1 MRFVGKVFLV
11 YCRRKRQGGHM
22 SEIYI
27 DSQIIGGAVMAL
39 EESSPENWSHWNT
52 ESILTSTAAL
62 ICASELRISPSARSQ
77 SQLLRPYAGTP
88 GNHAILS
95 EGLTG
100 TIQAYQPDYTTTV
113 RAAKTVAEWSRR
125 NPQTIFQ
132 CLQDLKG
139 DPSYGAWIDYEANSG
154 WRTATVIINGI
165 VDEQFLIPIANALN
179 VSIGDARNVLV
190 RSRNPAIVREWIS
203 RNYVGTDKEIAKEMF
218 SVGALLRGRF
228 QDRVAELTGT
238 GIISH
243 PLRERVLKKV
253 NEERAVEIGVSNSID
268 YLAKIVIAASLTET
282 RAENRI
288 SLWIEN
294 VNKVRR
300 EIVDNNSVTLPAATI
315 GDNHALQAAVR
326 VAQYCEI
333 RAHSKLLESVVHH
346 ATSFGVGALTSFT
359 LSPWLFPV
367 GMYASD
373 FALKGLKE
381 QILPTNFARSKKR
394 LSRLAISIPGRLKR
408 NF

>member
-1 MRFVGKVFLV
+1 
-11 YCRRKRQGGHM
+11 M

-52 ESILTSTAAL
+52 ELILTSTAAL
-62 ICASELRISPSARSQ
+62 ICAPELRISPSARSQ

-95 EGLTG
+95 EGLSG
-100 TIQAYQPDYTTTV
+100 TIKPYQPDHQTTA

-125 NPQTIFQ
+125 NPQMISQ

-139 DPSYGAWIDYEANSG
+139 DPSYKSWIDYKSNSG

-165 VDEQFLIPIANALN
+165 VDEQFLLPIANALN
-179 VSIGDARNVLV
+179 ISLRDARDVLV
-190 RSRNPAIVREWIS
+190 RSRNSSIVGEWVS
-203 RNYVGTDKEIAKEMF
+203 RNYAGGDKEIAKEMF
-218 SVGALLRGRF
+218 SVGALVRGRF
-228 QDRVAELTGT
+228 QDRVAELSGT

-243 PLRERVLKKV
+243 PLRERVIKKV
-253 NEERAVEIGVSNSID
+253 NGDRAVELGVSNSLD
-268 YLAKIVIAASLTET
+268 YLAKIIIAASLTET
-282 RAENRI
+282 STANRI
-288 SLWIEN
+288 SLWTEN

-300 EIVDNNSVTLPAATI
+300 QIIDNSSVSLPAEMI

-346 ATSFGVGALTSFT
+346 ATSLGVGALTSFT

-373 FALKGLKE
+373 FVLKGLKE
-381 QILPTNFARSKKR
+381 QVLPTNFARSQRR
-394 LSRLAISIPGRLKR
+394 LSGLAISIPGRLKR
-408 NF
+408 NFNS